1 MKKYKN
7 RKDAAKMVVAVLC
20 AACMLTACGNAE
32 ADAMEEIAAS
42 ATETTTES
50 AEVLPTEKPAAEPT
64 EAPAKTVDEGS
75 ATEPVEPVAVTA
87 EPDTKPSAEPVAAS
101 AGAAA
106 EAGYTCTEMTQTM
119 YAKSAVNVRDLPGTD
134 GNKIGSLKASE
145 EITVTGK
152 CDQTGWYRFDLNG
165 ATAYVSDKY
174 IVSEKP
180 VANTGSTKTAN
191 TGNSNTAAN
200 QYASNTVDDTFG
212 ITEEQIENFMKT
224 HGDGS
229 TGNTGN
235 TVVGNTIT
243 GKLSAENDYFDRA
256 AAEQVFASI
265 NAERTAAGIPA
276 LIWSED
282 LYNIAVQRCYENDI
296 HAGMRAGTSENLTV
310 GSGCDAATI
319 HQKVHDSEG
328 HRNNYMNSTWAYGAV
343 AVRVLSNT
351 LCGMQLEPYHIA
363 YEVFSAGDN
372 TATNSSVTINTP
384 AQENTEAVAPKTAD
398 ENTSAS
404 SSNVGWSM
412 TPPTQEDGL
421 KNWQEQNP
429 DAEVSFGN

>member
-7 RKDAAKMVVAVLC
+7 RKDAVKMVVAVLC

-42 ATETTTES
+42 VTETTTES

-119 YAKSAVNVRDLPGTD
+119 YAKSAVNVRDLPSTD
-134 GNKIGSLKASE
+134 GKKIGSLKASQ

-152 CDQTGWYRFDLNG
+152 CDQTGWYRFDWNNTTG
-165 ATAYVSDKY
+165 YVSDRY

-180 VANTGSTKTAN
+180 AVNTVAANTATA
-191 TGNSNTAAN
+191 GNSNTAGN

-224 HGDGS
+224 HGDGA
-229 TGNTGN
+229 TGNT
-235 TVVGNTIT
+235 TTT
-243 GKLSAENDYFDRA
+243 TSKDAYFDRA
-256 AAEQVFASI
+256 MAEQVFAMV
-265 NAERTAAGIPA
+265 NAERSAAGIPE
-276 LIWSED
+276 LTWSED
-282 LYNIAVQRCYENDI
+282 LYNLAVERCNADNG
-296 HAGMRAGTSENLTV
+296 HAGATTAENYQAGQPDEVSA
-310 GSGCDAATI
+310 SFI
-319 HQKVHDSEG
+319 HQKWHDSQG
-328 HRNNYMNSTWAYGAV
+328 HYNNYMDSRHVAGAV
-343 AVRVLSNT
+343 AIKRIPLNMGGLDVNDTIV
-351 LCGMQLEPYHIA
+351 A
-363 YEVFSAGDN
+363 YEVF
-372 TATNSSVTINTP
+372 TNADSSV
-384 AQENTEAVAPKTAD
+384 ASYTEPVVTEDSVAAAPKTAD
-398 ENTSAS
+398 EYTSAS
-404 SSNVGWSM
+404 SSNVGWSL

>member
-7 RKDAAKMVVAVLC
+7 RKDAVKMVVAVLC

-42 ATETTTES
+42 VTETTTES

-119 YAKSAVNVRDLPGTD
+119 YVKSAVNVRDLPSTD
-134 GNKIGSLKASE
+134 GKKIGSLKASE

-165 ATAYVSDKY
+165 TTAYVSDKY

-180 VANTGSTKTAN
+180 AQTATANNGGKTTQSTAAATGSTTAT
-191 TGNSNTAAN
+191 TGNAATT
-200 QYASNTVDDTFG
+200 SG
-212 ITEEQIENFMKT
+212 E
-224 HGDGS
+224 
-229 TGNTGN
+229 
-235 TVVGNTIT
+235 
-243 GKLSAENDYFDRA
+243 YFDRTM
-256 AAEQVFASI
+256 AEQVFAMVNEERVANGI
-265 NAERTAAGIPA
+265 NA

-282 LYNIAVQRCYENDI
+282 LYNVAVQRCYENDI
-296 HAGMRAGTSENLTV
+296 HEGARPGIGENYSNNQQTAEEIYQ
-310 GSGCDAATI
+310 GW
-319 HQKVHDSEG
+319 HDSPG
-328 HRNNYMNSTWAYGAV
+328 HHDNYMNPSYTYSAV
-343 AVRVLSNT
+343 AVRIIPILGGALGNEHIHYQVFTREDSTAAGAAASVN
-351 LCGMQLEPYHIA
+351 QEPPA
-363 YEVFSAGDN
+363 
-372 TATNSSVTINTP
+372 ATKTP
-384 AQENTEAVAPKTAD
+384 NDGTSTGTAD
-398 ENTSAS
+398 
-404 SSNVGWSM
+404 VGWSL

>member
-7 RKDAAKMVVAVLC
+7 RKDAVKTVVAILC

-42 ATETTTES
+42 VTETTTES

-119 YAKSAVNVRDLPGTD
+119 YAKSAVNVRDLPSTD
-134 GNKIGSLKASE
+134 GKKIGSLKASQ

-152 CDQTGWYRFDLNG
+152 CDQTGWYRFDWNNTTG
-165 ATAYVSDKY
+165 YVSDKY

-180 VANTGSTKTAN
+180 VSNVAG
-191 TGNSNTAAN
+191 TGNSNAAGNTAAATQQN
-200 QYASNTVDDTFG
+200 AATPAPAQTTTTGTTDTSG
-212 ITEEQIENFMKT
+212 E
-224 HGDGS
+224 
-229 TGNTGN
+229 
-235 TVVGNTIT
+235 
-243 GKLSAENDYFDRA
+243 YFDRA
-256 AAEQVFASI
+256 MAEQVFALV
-265 NAERTAAGIPA
+265 NEERVANGIPA

-282 LYNIAVQRCYENDI
+282 VYNIAVQRCYENDL
-296 HAGMRAGTSENLTV
+296 HAGVRAGTSENYSEGQQTAEEIYQ
-310 GSGCDAATI
+310 GW
-319 HQKVHDSEG
+319 HDSPG
-328 HRNNYMNSTWAYGAV
+328 HHDNYMNPNYTYSAV
-343 AVRVLSNT
+343 AVRVVPLMGGALGNIHVHY
-351 LCGMQLEPYHIA
+351 Q
-363 YEVFSAGDN
+363 VFTWDS
-372 TATNSSVTINTP
+372 TAANSSVTINTP
-384 AQENTEAVAPKTAD
+384 AQDNSVAAAPKTAD
-398 ENTSAS
+398 GNTGAS
-404 SSNVGWSM
+404 SSNVGWSL

-421 KNWQEQNP
+421 KKWQEQNP
-429 DAEVSFGN
+429 DVEVSFGN

>member
-7 RKDAAKMVVAVLC
+7 RKDAVNMVVAVLC

-50 AEVLPTEKPAAEPT
+50 VEVLPTETPAAEPT

-165 ATAYVSDKY
+165 TTAYVSNKY
-174 IVSEKP
+174 LVAEKP
-180 VANTGSTKTAN
+180 AQTAAANNGGKTTQSTAAATGSTTTTGDAETAS
-191 TGNSNTAAN
+191 G
-200 QYASNTVDDTFG
+200 
-212 ITEEQIENFMKT
+212 E
-224 HGDGS
+224 
-229 TGNTGN
+229 
-235 TVVGNTIT
+235 
-243 GKLSAENDYFDRA
+243 YFDRA
-256 AAEQVFASI
+256 MAEQVFAMVNEERVANGI
-265 NAERTAAGIPA
+265 NA

-282 LYNIAVQRCYENDI
+282 LYNVAVQRCYENDI
-296 HAGMRAGTSENLTV
+296 HESARPGIGENYSNNQQTAEEIYQ
-310 GSGCDAATI
+310 GW
-319 HQKVHDSEG
+319 HDSPG
-328 HRNNYMNSTWAYGAV
+328 HHDNYMNPSYTYSAV
-343 AVRVLSNT
+343 AVRIIPILGGALGNEHIHYQVFTREDSTAAGAAASVN
-351 LCGMQLEPYHIA
+351 QEPPIA
-363 YEVFSAGDN
+363 TKTPNDGTSTG
-372 TATNSSVTINTP
+372 TA
-384 AQENTEAVAPKTAD
+384 
-398 ENTSAS
+398 
-404 SSNVGWSM
+404 NVGWSL
-412 TPPTQEDGL
+412 TPPMQEDGL

>member
-1 MKKYKN
+1 MKYKN
-7 RKDAAKMVVAVLC
+7 CKDTAKMVVAILC
-20 AACMLTACGNAE
+20 AACMLTACGNTE

-42 ATETTTES
+42 VTETATEP
-50 AEVLPTEKPAAEPT
+50 AEVLPTETSAAEPT

-165 ATAYVSDKY
+165 TTAYVSDKY

-180 VANTGSTKTAN
+180 AQTAAANGSGKTTQSTAAATGSTTAT
-191 TGNSNTAAN
+191 TGNAATT
-200 QYASNTVDDTFG
+200 SG
-212 ITEEQIENFMKT
+212 E
-224 HGDGS
+224 
-229 TGNTGN
+229 
-235 TVVGNTIT
+235 
-243 GKLSAENDYFDRA
+243 YFDRTM
-256 AAEQVFASI
+256 AEQVFAMVNEERVANGI
-265 NAERTAAGIPA
+265 NA

-282 LYNIAVQRCYENDI
+282 LYNVAVQRCYENDI
-296 HAGMRAGTSENLTV
+296 HEGARPGIGENYSNNQQTAEEIYQ
-310 GSGCDAATI
+310 SW
-319 HQKVHDSEG
+319 HDSPG
-328 HRNNYMNSTWAYGAV
+328 HHDNYMNPSYTYSAV
-343 AVRVLSNT
+343 AVRIIPILGGALGNEHIHYQVFTREDSTAAGAAASVN
-351 LCGMQLEPYHIA
+351 QEPPIA
-363 YEVFSAGDN
+363 
-372 TATNSSVTINTP
+372 TKTP
-384 AQENTEAVAPKTAD
+384 NDGTSTGTAD
-398 ENTSAS
+398 
-404 SSNVGWSM
+404 VGWSL

-421 KNWQEQNP
+421 KKWQEQNP

>member
-7 RKDAAKMVVAVLC
+7 RKDAVKMVVAVLC

-32 ADAMEEIAAS
+32 ADAMEEIAAFV
-42 ATETTTES
+42 TETTTES

-119 YAKSAVNVRDLPGTD
+119 YAKSAVNVRDLPSTD
-134 GNKIGSLKASE
+134 GKKIGSLKASQ
-145 EITVTGK
+145 EITITGK
-152 CDQTGWYRFDLNG
+152 CDQTGWYRFDWNNTTG
-165 ATAYVSDKY
+165 YVSDKY

-180 VANTGSTKTAN
+180 VANTVAAN
-191 TGNSNTAAN
+191 NNSNTAGN
-200 QYASNTVDDTFG
+200 QYASNKVDDTFG

-224 HGDGS
+224 HGDGA
-229 TGNTGN
+229 TGNTTTTTN
-235 TVVGNTIT
+235 
-243 GKLSAENDYFDRA
+243 KDAYFDRA
-256 AAEQVFASI
+256 MAEQVSAMV
-265 NAERTAAGIPA
+265 NAERSAAGIPE
-276 LIWSED
+276 LTWSED
-282 LYNIAVQRCYENDI
+282 LYNLAVERCNADNG
-296 HAGMRAGTSENLTV
+296 HAGATTAENYQAGQPDEVSA
-310 GSGCDAATI
+310 SFI
-319 HQKVHDSEG
+319 HQKWHDSQG
-328 HRNNYMNSTWAYGAV
+328 HYDNYMDSRHVAGAV
-343 AVRVLSNT
+343 AIKRIPLNMGGLDVNDTIV
-351 LCGMQLEPYHIA
+351 A
-363 YEVFSAGDN
+363 YEVF
-372 TATNSSVTINTP
+372 TNADSSVASCTEPVVT
-384 AQENTEAVAPKTAD
+384 ENTVAAAPKTAD

-421 KNWQEQNP
+421 KKWQEQNP
-429 DAEVSFGN
+429 DVEVSFGN